1 MNKLSHPQTT
11 VMHCV
16 CRAFI
21 NPFSII
27 LFVLAVI
34 SLITSVLLPEK
45 YGQNYSSV
53 IIICVMLLLGGMV
66 RLIQELRAKRVAD
79 RLARMTQTTVSV
91 CRDGIWQEISSEELV
106 VGDFVRIE
114 AGDRVPADIELMETK
129 DLFVS
134 QSVIT
139 GESENFEKK
148 AGKLQSK
155 PEKIKDY
162 VNFVFQ
168 GTTVT
173 GGFGTGVV
181 RAVGKNTVYGGLD
194 MERLDHKRGFDSGS
208 SSIAWV
214 LIRFMAILVP
224 FVFLASG
231 LAQGN
236 WLEAFLFA
244 LSVAVGLTPEML
256 PMVVSACL
264 AKGSYQMGKE
274 QTVVKNINAMQTLG
288 NMDVLCVDKTGTL
301 TDDTIILEYY
311 MDILGNESQMV
322 LDYAF
327 LNSHYHSGVKNHLD
341 TAVLKYSDMPGLA
354 DHFEK
359 LSGSSVLLDEQPFDY
374 DHKYVGVLLKGETG
388 NLHIIKGSVENVV
401 SKCRYAEFR
410 GERVAVTADTLE
422 SVHAV
427 TDELTEDGMKV
438 LAVAYRHTSASTL
451 DVNAY
456 QQSSASSS
464 DVDFCQRV
472 PDSALQ
478 TENSRFTPVSEM
490 EDSGSTYAPEMEDS
504 GFTLIGYLAFFDAP
518 KKSAA
523 KTIKNLRE
531 QNVDVRVLTGDDV
544 KTTLSICSRL
554 GIETESVLTGAALEK
569 LPENDIPVCVENT
582 KVFAELAPRQ
592 KARIIEVLQKNGHC
606 VGFMGDGMN
615 DLPAELKANV
625 GISVDTAA
633 DAVKESADVILLK
646 KDLIVL
652 KRSIQEG
659 RKAFTNMTKY
669 IKITASSNL
678 GNIIAVVVASILLP
692 FFPMTS
698 LQLLLLNL
706 LYDILCLILPWD
718 NVDAEQ
724 LEKPVRWT
732 GKSLGRFM
740 LNFGPISSVF
750 DIITFAF
757 LYFALCPAVCGGA
770 FSQLDAAG
778 QLTFIATFQTGWFLE
793 SMWTQVLILH
803 LLRTS
808 KLPFV
813 QSKPS
818 KSVFGVTIAG
828 IFLFSIFTVTPI
840 GNYMGLTALPISYYL
855 FLTLDVLCYLCFVS
869 IAKFYYFK
877 KHRELL

>member
-1 MNKLSHPQTT
+1 MKKVLHPNPVNEQYESNRFSVNTSCAGNNGLTQEQVIYYRKKYGSNEQINKSQTT

-16 CRAFI
+16 RRAFI

-27 LFVLAVI
+27 LFVLAVV
-34 SLITSVLLPEK
+34 SLITDVLLPEK
-45 YGQNYSSV
+45 YGQSFSSV
-53 IIICVMLLLGGMV
+53 IIICVMLLLGAVV

-79 RLARMTQTTVSV
+79 RLTQLAQTTVSV
-91 CRDGIWQEISSEELV
+91 CRDHIWQEVPSEELV
-106 VGDFVRIE
+106 VGDLVRIE
-114 AGDRVPADIELMETK
+114 AGECIPADIELIEAK

-139 GESENFEKK
+139 GESESFEKK
-148 AGKLQSK
+148 AEQPQRK
-155 PEKIKDY
+155 PEKLSDY
-162 VNFVFQ
+162 INVVFQ

-173 GGFGTGVV
+173 GGSGIGVV
-181 RAVGKNTVYGGLD
+181 QAVGKNTVYGSLD
-194 MERLDHKRGFDSGS
+194 IDRLEQKQGFDRGA

-214 LIRFMAILVP
+214 LIRFMAILLPV
-224 FVFLASG
+224 VFLASG
-231 LAQGN
+231 LTQGN

-264 AKGSYQMGKE
+264 AKGSHQMGKE

-301 TDDTIILEYY
+301 TNDTIILEYY
-311 MDILGNESQMV
+311 MDILGNESQLV

-341 TAVLKYSDMPGLA
+341 TAILKYGDVPELQT
-354 DHFEK
+354 HFEE
-359 LSGSSVLLDEQPFDY
+359 LSDNSVLLDEQPFDY
-374 DHKYVGVLLKGETG
+374 DHKYAGVLLKGEAA
-388 NLHIIKGSVENVV
+388 NLHIIKGTVENVL
-401 SKCRYAEFR
+401 SRCRYAEFR
-410 GERVAVTADTLE
+410 GERVAVTADTLK

-438 LAVAYRHTSASTL
+438 LAVAYRNTSASVLHAEDT
-451 DVNAY
+451 
-456 QQSSASSS
+456 
-464 DVDFCQRV
+464 DFILV
-472 PDSALQ
+472 
-478 TENSRFTPVSEM
+478 
-490 EDSGSTYAPEMEDS
+490 
-504 GFTLIGYLAFFDAP
+504 GYLAFFDAP
-518 KKSAA
+518 KKSASE
-523 KTIKNLRE
+523 TIRNLKKL
-531 QNVDVRVLTGDDV
+531 NVDVRVLTGDDV
-544 KTTLSICSRL
+544 KTTLSICFRL
-554 GIETESVLTGAALEK
+554 GIETKSVLTGADFEK
-569 LPENDIPVCVENT
+569 LSENDIPPSVEKT
-582 KVFAELAPRQ
+582 KVFAELTPKQ
-592 KARIIEVLQKNGHC
+592 KALIIKILQKNGHS

-615 DLPAELKANV
+615 DLPAELTANV

-633 DAVKESADVILLK
+633 DAVRESADVILLK
-646 KDLIVL
+646 KDLNVL
-652 KRSIQEG
+652 ERSILEG

-706 LYDILCLILPWD
+706 LYDTLCLILPWD
-718 NVDAEQ
+718 NVDSEQ
-724 LEKPVRWT
+724 LEKPIRWD

-740 LNFGPISSVF
+740 LRFGPISSAF

-757 LYFALCPAVCGGA
+757 LFFVLCPAICGGT

-778 QLTFIATFQTGWFLE
+778 QLTFIAAFQTGWFLE

-808 KLPFV
+808 KIPFI

-818 KSVFGVTIAG
+818 TSVFGVTIAG
-828 IFLFSIFTVTPI
+828 VFLFSMLTVTPI
-840 GNYMGLTALPISYYL
+840 GHFMGLTTLPIGYYV
-855 FLTLDVLCYLCFVS
+855 FLALDVLSYLFVVS
-869 IAKFYYFK
+869 VAKYIYFK